1 MSGGRL
7 QARPDGSRSH
17 SGDVVARRGRQ
28 AVVAVL
34 ALATLAAGCGG
45 LKAPDL
51 FIVERYGAAP
61 GARLTLLVD
70 EQGGVHC
77 NGGPTLNLSDPQ
89 LIEAR
94 AIQEDLHG
102 PASAH
107 LSLPAR
113 PGSVL
118 SYEVRDESGTVRFSD
133 NSSGAPAV
141 LRRLELFVL
150 QTAQRV
156 CHLAD

>member
-1 MSGGRL
+1 
-7 QARPDGSRSH
+7 
-17 SGDVVARRGRQ
+17 VA
-28 AVVAVL
+28 L
-34 ALATLAAGCGG
+34 LAAGCGG

-51 FIVERYGAAP
+51 FLVERYGAAP
-61 GARLTLLVD
+61 GARLTLLVN
-70 EQGGVHC
+70 EEGGVRC
-77 NGGPTLNLSDPQ
+77 NGGTTLKLSDPQ

-118 SYEVRDESGTVRFSD
+118 SYEVRDESGAVRFSD
-133 NSSGAPAV
+133 DSYPAPAV
-141 LRRLELFVL
+141 LRRLALFAL

-156 CHLAD
+156 CHLPD